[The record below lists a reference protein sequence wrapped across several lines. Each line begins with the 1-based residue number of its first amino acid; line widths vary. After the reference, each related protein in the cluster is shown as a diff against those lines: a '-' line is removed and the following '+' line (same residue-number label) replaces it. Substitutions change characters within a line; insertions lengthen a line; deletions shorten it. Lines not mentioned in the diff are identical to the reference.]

1 MELLLEGLDIEE
13 RMAVLQQVKSPEV
26 TVDKR
31 SIKAAI
37 DSGADVPGAG
47 LVTGRHWLRRS

>member
-1 MELLLEGLDIEE
+1 MEQ
-13 RMAVLQQVKSPEV
+13 RTAVLGQVKSPEV

-37 DSGADVPGAG
+37 GSGVEVPGAG
-47 LVTGRHWLRRS
+47 LITGRHSLRRS